1 MIFKVA
7 SSALGMGP
15 QHTMSIAERL
25 YLGGLITY
33 PRTESTSY
41 PGKFEFKPII
51 NSLTDA
57 NPDISAYA
65 NKLLKVNILK
75 KKTFKLSFKFKR
87 TVMKNQELE
96 LMLVTILRLPPQQIL
111 HEISQEMK

>member
-1 MIFKVA
+1 MA

-25 YLGGLITY
+25 YLSGLITY

-41 PGKFEFKPII
+41 PGKFEFKSII
-51 NSLTDA
+51 HALTEA

-65 NKLLKVNILK
+65 NKLLKVFHLK
-75 KKTFKLSFKFKR
+75 RFNKLK
-87 TVMKNQELE
+87 
-96 LMLVTILRLPPQQIL
+96 
-111 HEISQEMK
+111 